1 MHDSPSNL
9 ALLPSFLVFILIFL
23 LFFHMKVKPE
33 NALFFLVPYMS
44 GIFPLEF

>member
-1 MHDSPSNL
+1 
-9 ALLPSFLVFILIFL
+9 
-23 LFFHMKVKPE
+23 MKVKPE